1 MRLTAAAAAAFALA
15 LPISLCAVDAGARS
29 EDTSSDPIWL
39 QPLEPC
45 RPGSPKHREA
55 SAGLEALR
63 LQLDQ
68 RKAPSP
74 SSLPSSLPSSPQGR
88 AEVLEVAE
96 LNQSLRI
103 LLTNHCF
110 AFAEHENPRGIT
122 APSVA
127 AFRAWWLAGGH
138 SWLRSYLH
146 LGDPSSPEGQK
157 IVLPPAMPQLPRLGS
172 AEKQIPP
179 EMLCEPAASCGPIV
193 AGWEARAEAALRYHA
208 VDNGRATP
216 AHGIG
221 RSSDKEPKAPK
232 DPCLAEAARA
242 AKPSERYMGW
252 RRCVDQQDEPEYG
265 LPFGSFRPLARGW
278 LIVRGR
284 RGHYQFCD
292 EVRAYDLATGAAFVA
307 KDCSGLAL
315 RENGSVDA
323 AATAQ
328 GRVPSTEIGRLPL
341 DALREAAWMLVLAP
355 QVEARHRHSRTV
367 PLPKGL
373 RPIWRILYSTTG
385 RGGSAWGSSAQTVL
399 GWAIVDQGRTVARGR
414 LTWPSSSEPG
424 EHHAAQLLDI
434 AERSLL
440 PGCPPA
446 GLPASLPL
454 DLGQPAVSPATAT
467 PAPTPTQTPPQIIGA
482 QSELA
487 TRLRQAAAVPAAQPC
502 FPTSP

>member
-15 LPISLCAVDAGARS
+15 LPLSLCAVDAGARS
-29 EDTSSDPIWL
+29 EDTDSDPIWL

-55 SAGLEALR
+55 SAGLESLR
-63 LQLDQ
+63 SQLDQ
-68 RKAPSP
+68 RQASPTRSP
-74 SSLPSSLPSSPQGR
+74 SSPPSPQGR
-88 AEVLEVAE
+88 AEVLELAE
-96 LNQSLRI
+96 LNQSLRA

-110 AFAEHENPRGIT
+110 AFAEHENPRGVT

-138 SWLRSYLH
+138 GWLRSYLH

-172 AEKQIPP
+172 AEKEIPI
-179 EMLCEPAASCGPIV
+179 EMLCAPASDCGPIV

-208 VDNGRATP
+208 VDNGRAAP
-216 AHGIG
+216 SHAIG
-221 RSSDKEPKAPK
+221 RSGAPEPKEPKAPKEPK
-232 DPCLAEAARA
+232 DPCLAELARA
-242 AKPSERYMGW
+242 ARPSERYMGW

-265 LPFGSFRPLARGW
+265 LPFGSFRPLVRGW

-315 RENGSVDA
+315 RGNGSVDA
-323 AATAQ
+323 AAIAQ
-328 GRVPSTEIGRLPL
+328 GRVQSTEIGRLPL
-341 DALREAAWMLVLAP
+341 DALREAAWMLALAP
-355 QVEARHRHSRTV
+355 QVEARHRHSRAV

-373 RPIWRILYSTTG
+373 RPIWRVLHSTTG
-385 RGGSAWGSSAQTVL
+385 RGGSAWGSSAQTLL
-399 GWAIVDQGRTVARGR
+399 GWAIVDAGDRGRTVARGR
-414 LTWPSSSEPG
+414 LTWPGSSEPG

-434 AERSLL
+434 AERSLV

-454 DLGQPAVSPATAT
+454 DLGQPAVSPL
-467 PAPTPTQTPPQIIGA
+467 PATPTQITGA

-487 TRLRQAAAVPAAQPC
+487 TRLRQAAAVPSAQPC
-502 FPTSP
+502 FPSAP